1 MQTNQE
7 LQFIN
12 STSSRMLLVLEPRS
26 SEFWI
31 ERGATVKVLI
41 REPSSIHSLDVEYLV
56 GGLVVYAH
64 NADQIEVYK
73 NGLRLPHDKQT
84 RRMAGK
90 LTN

>member
-1 MQTNQE
+1 MQTGQE

-31 ERGATVKVLI
+31 ERGATVTVLV
-41 REPSSIHSLDVEYLV
+41 RDPSSVRSLDVEYLV
-56 GGLVVYAH
+56 GGLVVYTRPG
-64 NADQIEVYK
+64 DQIEVYK
-73 NGLRLPHDKQT
+73 NGLRLPHDKRT

-90 LTN
+90 LTS